1 MMPESRSIALQLA
14 QRFVEYKDRID
25 DVAAQVRRH
34 KRILDLCPVPMF
46 LTDEHGKCVYVNP
59 AKLKLV
65 GGTLDEMQ
73 YDGWQHF
80 VYPEDLPHLLN
91 AWTQF
96 VQDHNQHTF
105 SYTYRYQRPDGS
117 ALAVVTEAR
126 MLDDHSIVGFV
137 LPLKCSG
144 CFDFFTV
151 HG

>member
-1 MMPESRSIALQLA
+1 MPESRSIALQLA
-14 QRFVEYKDRID
+14 QRFVEYKDKIED
-25 DVAAQVRRH
+25 IAAQVRRH

-59 AKLKLV
+59 AKLKLT

-73 YDGWQHF
+73 YDGWQSF
-80 VYPEDLPHLLN
+80 VYPDDLEALLT
-91 AWTQF
+91 AWIQF

-105 SYTYRYQRPDGS
+105 SHRYRYLRPDGVE
-117 ALAVVTEAR
+117 LEVVTEAR
-126 MLDDHSIVGFV
+126 MLDDQSIVGFV
-137 LPLKCSG
+137 LPTKCSG